1 MVNMGHDAIE
11 DVAYRPP
18 AGQAGEVEVHTVD
31 DLLGR
36 ASPGLFDRPQRMG
49 FHQVMLIEHGAARH
63 MVDFAEHRFAPG
75 TVLWVRPG
83 QVQLWEDPTRLE
95 GTVLLF
101 PGGLLDPDTTRLTS
115 ADSPEGPHWWDAQDT
130 DPARLA
136 VLSTAVRDLASDGAM
151 SRPLK
156 RSALRHALS
165 ALLIQLVSW
174 HRGQEDFAELP
185 PAFRDFRRLVERRF
199 ADWHD
204 VSDYAAALG
213 WSPRTL
219 ARASRLARGVTPKK
233 VIDERLLLEAR
244 RLLVQTDLPVHSIG
258 DRIGFDDPSNFTAWF
273 RRQAGHTPSE
283 FRAAHGHTSG
293 ADR

>member
-1 MVNMGHDAIE
+1 MGHDAIE

-101 PGGLLDPDTTRLTS
+101 PGGSWTRTPPGSPPPTLRKGPTGGMRRTPTPRVSPCSAPQCATS
-115 ADSPEGPHWWDAQDT
+115 PQT
-130 DPARLA
+130 
-136 VLSTAVRDLASDGAM
+136 VRC
-151 SRPLK
+151 
-156 RSALRHALS
+156 
-165 ALLIQLVSW
+165 
-174 HRGQEDFAELP
+174 
-185 PAFRDFRRLVERRF
+185 
-199 ADWHD
+199 
-204 VSDYAAALG
+204 
-213 WSPRTL
+213 
-219 ARASRLARGVTPKK
+219 RAP
-233 VIDERLLLEAR
+233 
-244 RLLVQTDLPVHSIG
+244 
-258 DRIGFDDPSNFTAWF
+258 
-273 RRQAGHTPSE
+273 
-283 FRAAHGHTSG
+283 
-293 ADR
+293 

>member
-1 MVNMGHDAIE
+1 MGQDAIE

-18 AGQAGEVEVHTVD
+18 AGQEGEVEVHAVG
-31 DLLGR
+31 DLPRR
-36 ASPGLFDRPQRMG
+36 AVPGLFARPQRMG
-49 FHQVMLIEHGAARH
+49 FHQLMLVEDGSARH
-63 MVDFAEHRFAPG
+63 MVDFAEHRLAPG

-83 QVQLWEDPTRLE
+83 QVQRWEDPALLE

-101 PGGLLDPDTTRLTS
+101 PVGLLDPDTARLTS
-115 ADSPEGPHWWDAQDT
+115 ADAPEGPHWWAAEDI

-136 VLSTAVRDLASDGAM
+136 AFSTAVSDLASDSAM
-151 SRPLK
+151 SHPL
-156 RSALRHALS
+156 RRAALRQMLS

-174 HRGQEDFAELP
+174 HRGEENFAELP

-204 VSDYAAALG
+204 VADYADALG

-219 ARASRLARGVTPKK
+219 ARASRQARGVTPKK
-233 VIDERLLLEAR
+233 IIDERLLLEAR

-258 DRIGFDDPSNFTAWF
+258 GRIGFEDPSNFTAWF
-273 RRQAGHTPSE
+273 RRQAGHTPGE
-283 FRAAHGHTSG
+283 FRAGHGHTSR